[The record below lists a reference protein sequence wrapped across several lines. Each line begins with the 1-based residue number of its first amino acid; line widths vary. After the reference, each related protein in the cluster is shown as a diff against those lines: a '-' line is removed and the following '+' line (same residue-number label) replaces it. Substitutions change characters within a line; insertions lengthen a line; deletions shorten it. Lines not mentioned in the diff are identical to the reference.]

1 MPGGFFVCIIA
12 YMRKFLVVLV
22 LFLGIAFVI
31 LGFSE
36 LEQIVNT
43 LREADLW
50 FLVFA
55 LVLELGWFVILG
67 LSFQSIYRVLGLH
80 EEIRRLAVIAAA
92 ANFINVVAPSA
103 GVGGV
108 ALFISDA
115 KRNDHPPGK
124 VTVAGALFLL
134 CDYVAFLMVLALG
147 LVVLVRR
154 NNLTS
159 GEITASLIL
168 LAIAS
173 VLGFLLYLGSRSA
186 ELLGN
191 ALAWMARLV
200 NFIVR
205 PFLHRNYLSEGRAHS
220 FASEIADG
228 LASLPEKPLSLLYP
242 ILFSLANKAVLMGV
256 LVCAFLSFNV
266 PFSAG
271 TIIAGFAIGYLFM
284 IVSPTPS
291 GIGVVEG
298 VLALALTSLRVVW
311 SQAVVITL
319 VYRAMT
325 FWVPLGLGALA
336 FRSLH
341 LEQTKRDTT

>member
-1 MPGGFFVCIIA
+1 VYNRP
-12 YMRKFLVVLV
+12 MRKFLVVLV
-22 LFLGIAFVI
+22 LFLGVAFVILSFSELERIIETLKQGNLWFLGIAFVI
-31 LGFSE
+31 
-36 LEQIVNT
+36 
-43 LREADLW
+43 
-50 FLVFA
+50 
-55 LVLELGWFVILG
+55 ELGWFIILG
-67 LSFQSIYRVLGLH
+67 LTFQSIYYLLGLH
-80 EEIRRLAVIAAA
+80 EGVRRLTLVAAA

-115 KRNDHPPGK
+115 KRNDYPPGK

-134 CDYVAFLMVLALG
+134 FDYVAFLLILALG
-147 LVVLVRR
+147 LIVLVRR
-154 NNLTS
+154 NNLTG

-191 ALAWMARLV
+191 ALARMARLV
-200 NFIVR
+200 NFVVR
-205 PFLHRNYLSEGRAHS
+205 PFIHRDYLSEARAHA

-228 LASLPEKPLSLLYP
+228 LSSLPEKPRSMLRPMLLA
-242 ILFSLANKAVLMGV
+242 LANKAILMSVLI
-256 LVCAFLSFNV
+256 CAFLSFNV

-298 VLALALTSLRVVW
+298 VLALALTSLRVEW
-311 SQAVVITL
+311 SQAVIITL
-319 VYRAMT
+319 AYRAIT
-325 FWVPLGLGALA
+325 FWVPLGVGALA

-341 LEQTKRDTT
+341 LENKEEPG

>member
-1 MPGGFFVCIIA
+1 MGIMA
-12 YMRKFLVVLV
+12 RMRKFLVVLV
-22 LFLGIAFVI
+22 LFLGVAFVI
-31 LGFSE
+31 LSFSE
-36 LEQIVNT
+36 LERIVAT
-43 LREADLW
+43 LRHGNLW
-50 FLVFA
+50 FLGLA
-55 LVLELGWFVILG
+55 LVIEFGWFVIIG
-67 LSFQSIYRVLGLH
+67 LTFQSIYFLLGLH
-80 EEIRRLAVIAAA
+80 EEVRRLMVVAVA

-108 ALFISDA
+108 ALFITDA
-115 KRNDHPPGK
+115 KRNDNPPGK

-134 CDYVAFLMVLALG
+134 FDYVAFLMILALG
-147 LVVLVRR
+147 LIVLVRR
-154 NNLTS
+154 NNLNG

-173 VLGFLLYLGSRSA
+173 VVGFLLYLGSRSA

-191 ALAWMARLV
+191 TLARMARLV
-200 NFIVR
+200 NWAVR
-205 PFLHRNYLSEGRAHS
+205 PFIRQHRDYLSEARAHA

-228 LASLPEKPLSLLYP
+228 LSSLPEKPRSLLRP
-242 ILFSLANKAVLMGV
+242 MLLALANKTTLMCVLI
-256 LVCAFLSFNV
+256 CSFLSFDV

-271 TIIAGFAIGYLFM
+271 TIIAGFSIGYLFM

-298 VLALALTSLRVVW
+298 VLALALTSLRVEW

-319 VYRAMT
+319 AYRGIT
-325 FWVPLGLGALA
+325 FWVPLGVGALA

-341 LEQTKRDTT
+341 LENNREPG

>member
-1 MPGGFFVCIIA
+1 MCIIA
-12 YMRKFLVVLV
+12 LMRKFLVVLI
-22 LFLGIAFVI
+22 LFLGVAFVI
-31 LGFSE
+31 LSFGE
-36 LEQIVNT
+36 LEKIAET
-43 LREADLW
+43 LKQGNLW
-50 FLVFA
+50 FLGLAFMV
-55 LVLELGWFVILG
+55 ELGWFVILG
-67 LSFQSIYRVLGLH
+67 LTFQSIYHLLGLH
-80 EEIRRLAVIAAA
+80 EEMRRLTLIAAA

-108 ALFISDA
+108 ALFINDA
-115 KRNDHPPGK
+115 KRNNHPPGK

-134 CDYVAFLMVLALG
+134 FDYAAFLIVLALG

-168 LAIAS
+168 LAIAC

-191 ALAWMARLV
+191 ALARMARLV
-200 NFIVR
+200 NFIIR
-205 PFLHRNYLSEGRAHS
+205 PFIHRDYLSEARAHS
-220 FASEIADG
+220 FACEIADG
-228 LASLPEKPLSLLYP
+228 LTSLPEKPCSMARPMLLA
-242 ILFSLANKAVLMGV
+242 LANKAILMGV
-256 LVCAFLSFNV
+256 LTCAFLSFNV

-271 TIIAGFAIGYLFM
+271 TIIAGFSIGYLFM

-298 VLALALTSLRVVW
+298 VLALALTSLRVDW
-311 SQAVVITL
+311 SQAVIITL
-319 VYRAMT
+319 AYRAMT
-325 FWVPLGLGALA
+325 FWVPLGVGALA

-341 LEQTKRDTT
+341 LGNNKEEPA

>member
-1 MPGGFFVCIIA
+1 MCIIA
-12 YMRKFLVVLV
+12 IMRKFLVVLV
-22 LFLGIAFVI
+22 LFLGVAFVI
-31 LGFSE
+31 LSFGE
-36 LEQIVNT
+36 LEKIAET
-43 LREADLW
+43 LKQGNLW
-50 FLVFA
+50 FLGLAFV
-55 LVLELGWFVILG
+55 VELGWFVILG
-67 LSFQSIYRVLGLH
+67 LTFQSIYHLLGLH
-80 EEIRRLAVIAAA
+80 EKMRRLTLIAAA

-108 ALFISDA
+108 ALFINDA
-115 KRNDHPPGK
+115 KRNNHPPGK

-134 CDYVAFLMVLALG
+134 FDYAAFLIVLALG

-168 LAIAS
+168 LAIAC

-191 ALAWMARLV
+191 ALAHMAWLV

-205 PFLHRNYLSEGRAHS
+205 PFIHRDYLSETRAHS

-228 LASLPEKPLSLLYP
+228 LTSLPEKPRSMARPLL
-242 ILFSLANKAVLMGV
+242 LALANKAILMGV
-256 LVCAFLSFNV
+256 LICTFLSFNV

-271 TIIAGFAIGYLFM
+271 TIIAGFSIGYLFM

-298 VLALALTSLRVVW
+298 VLALALTSLRVDW
-311 SQAVVITL
+311 SQAVIITL
-319 VYRAMT
+319 AYRAMT
-325 FWVPLGLGALA
+325 FWVPLGFGALA

-341 LEQTKRDTT
+341 LGNNKEEPA

>member
-1 MPGGFFVCIIA
+1 MGIMA
-12 YMRKFLVVLV
+12 RMRKFLVVLI
-22 LFLGIAFVI
+22 LFLGVAFVI
-31 LGFSE
+31 LSFSE
-36 LEQIVNT
+36 LERIVAT
-43 LREADLW
+43 LRHGNLW
-50 FLVFA
+50 FLGLA
-55 LVLELGWFVILG
+55 LALEFGWFIILG
-67 LSFQSIYRVLGLH
+67 LTFQSIYFLLGLRD
-80 EEIRRLAVIAAA
+80 EVRRLTLVAVA

-115 KRNDHPPGK
+115 KRNNNPPGK
-124 VTVAGALFLL
+124 VTVAGAIFLL
-134 CDYVAFLMVLALG
+134 FDYVAFLMILALG
-147 LVVLVRR
+147 LIVLVRR
-154 NNLTS
+154 NNLNA

-191 ALAWMARLV
+191 TLARMARLV
-200 NFIVR
+200 NAVVR
-205 PFLHRNYLSEGRAHS
+205 PFIRRHRDYLSEARAHT

-228 LASLPEKPLSLLYP
+228 LNSLPEKPHSLLRP
-242 ILFSLANKAVLMGV
+242 MLLALANKTTLMCVLM
-256 LVCAFLSFNV
+256 CAFLAFSV

-298 VLALALTSLRVVW
+298 VLALALTSLRVEW
-311 SQAVVITL
+311 SQAVIITL
-319 VYRAMT
+319 AYRAIT
-325 FWVPLGLGALA
+325 FWVPLGVGALA

-341 LEQTKRDTT
+341 LENAKESV

>member
-1 MPGGFFVCIIA
+1 MCIIA
-12 YMRKFLVVLV
+12 HMRKFIVVLI

-31 LGFSE
+31 LSFSE

-43 LREADLW
+43 LQHGNLW
-50 FLVFA
+50 FLGLA
-55 LVLELGWFVILG
+55 LVIELGWFLILG
-67 LSFQSIYRVLGLH
+67 LTFQSIYYLLGMR
-80 EEIRRLAVIAAA
+80 EDMRRLALIATA
-92 ANFINVVAPSA
+92 ANFINVIAPSA

-134 CDYVAFLMVLALG
+134 FDYVAFLIILALG
-147 LVVLVRR
+147 LIVLVRR

-191 ALAWMARLV
+191 ALARMARLV
-200 NFIVR
+200 NSVVR
-205 PFLHRNYLSEGRAHS
+205 PFLHRDYLSEGRAHS
-220 FASEIADG
+220 FALEIADG
-228 LASLPEKPLSLLYP
+228 LGSLPEKPRSLIRP
-242 ILFSLANKAVLMGV
+242 MLFALANKTVLMGV
-256 LVCAFLSFNV
+256 LLCAFLSFDV

-298 VLALALTSLRVVW
+298 VLALALTSLRVAW

-319 VYRAMT
+319 TYRAIT

-336 FRSLH
+336 FRALH
-341 LEQTKRDTT
+341 LENAQEEPA